1 MADKSKEPAFPT
13 PSDVLG
19 AVQRGLRELHAGLE
33 LPAEQLNIAACLA
46 QLEEMHWRLSHLKA
60 QTQPAANGKSSEA
73 RAN

>member
-1 MADKSKEPAFPT
+1 MADKREPAFPT

-33 LPAEQLNIAACLA
+33 LPAEQLDIEACLE
-46 QLEEMHWRLSHLKA
+46 QLEAMRWRLAALKA
-60 QTQPAANGKSSEA
+60 QPQATANGKPSEA